1 MKSPLSLAEIQAAA
15 AALKGRIVETP
26 VLPLTS
32 DRITYA
38 LPSGSSVV
46 MKMEMF
52 QQAGSFKA
60 RGVTLAIDALN
71 EAERKAGIT
80 AVSAGN
86 HALAVAW
93 GANVAG
99 LSAKVVMPKTADPMR
114 VEGCRAL
121 GAEVVLTPDVETAFQ
136 EVDKLVEQEGRTM
149 LHPFESPFMRLGA
162 ATCGLEFANAY
173 SDMEIAIIPV
183 GGGGLI
189 AGMSSAIKLAN
200 PNCTIYGVEPF
211 GADSMFQSYQQDAPF
226 TLKKVA
232 TIADSLGSPMALADG
247 YSITKQHVSEI
258 VRVSDDELK
267 SAMSLLFAGA
277 KIAAEPACA
286 ASTAALVG
294 PLAQRCEGKN
304 VGIIAC
310 GSNISL
316 EKFHHLIGSIPK

>member
-1 MKSPLSLAEIQAAA
+1 MTLALSLTEIHAAA
-15 AALKGRIVETP
+15 AVLKGRIVETP

-32 DRITYA
+32 DRITHA
-38 LPSGSSVV
+38 LPKGATIA
-46 MKMEMF
+46 MKMELF

-93 GANVAG
+93 GAKVAG
-99 LSAKVVMPKTADPMR
+99 LSAKVVMPETADPMR
-114 VEGCRAL
+114 VEGCREL
-121 GAEVVLTPDVETAFQ
+121 GAQVVLTPDVESAFK
-136 EVDKLVEQEGRTM
+136 EVDNLVKQEGRTM

-162 ATCGLEFANAY
+162 ATCGLEFANAFP
-173 SDMEIAIIPV
+173 DMEIAIIPI

-189 AGMSSAIKLAN
+189 SGMASAIKLAN
-200 PNCTIYGVEPF
+200 PNCTIYGVEPY

-226 TLKKVA
+226 ALKKVD
-232 TIADSLGSPMALADG
+232 TIADSLGSPMTLADG
-247 YSITKQHVSEI
+247 YAITKQHVSEI

-267 SAMSLLFAGA
+267 SAMSLLFSAT

-286 ASTAALVG
+286 ASTAALIG
-294 PLAQRCEGKN
+294 PLAKHCEGKR

-316 EKFHHLIGSIPK
+316 EKFHRLIGSITK